1 VTRCRQCRK
10 ILAED
15 DEKCPQC
22 GTPNPLAKGLYQS
35 STVLI
40 STSGADL
47 VYRSV
52 EEVPVA
58 LRTKLIESTNGC
70 NSATILIADQRG
82 RREIAKAMRS
92 LPGPSQRRLLDS
104 MLGRE
109 DVADSWLTPA
119 RKRIILGLVVLMVL
133 ATLALV
139 YAHRWH

>member
-1 VTRCRQCRK
+1 MRCRQCGK
-10 ILAED
+10 
-15 DEKCPQC
+15 
-22 GTPNPLAKGLYQS
+22 PLADEDAACPHCGAANPAAKGMYQS

-40 STSGADL
+40 SAGGADL

-52 EEVPVA
+52 DEVPGP
-58 LRTKLIESTNGC
+58 LRTKLIESTNSG
-70 NSATILIADQRG
+70 NSGTILIADQRG

-109 DVADSWLTPA
+109 TQAASWLTPA
-119 RKRIILGLVVLMVL
+119 CKRVIVGLVVLMAL

-139 YAHRWH
+139 FAHRWQ

>member
-1 VTRCRQCRK
+1 MKCRQCRK
-10 ILAED
+10 ALTEED
-15 DEKCPQC
+15 AACPRC
-22 GTPNPLAKGLYQS
+22 GAPNPAAKGMYQS

-40 STSGADL
+40 SAGGADL

-52 EEVPVA
+52 EEVPA
-58 LRTKLIESTNGC
+58 PLRTKLLESTNGG

-109 DVADSWLTPA
+109 DVAESWLTPA
-119 RKRIILGLVVLMVL
+119 HKRIILGLVVLMVL

>member
-1 VTRCRQCRK
+1 MRCRQCHK
-10 ILAED
+10 PLADED
-15 DEKCPQC
+15 MACPHC
-22 GTPNPLAKGLYQS
+22 GAPNPSAKGMYQS

-40 STSGADL
+40 SAGGADL

-52 EEVPVA
+52 DEVPA
-58 LRTKLIESTNGC
+58 PLRTKLIESTNGG
-70 NSATILIADQRG
+70 NSGTILIADQRG

-109 DVADSWLTPA
+109 GRADSWLTPA
-119 RKRIILGLVVLMVL
+119 CKRVIVGLVVLMVL

-139 YAHRWH
+139 YAHRWQ

>member
-1 VTRCRQCRK
+1 M
-10 ILAED
+10 
-15 DEKCPQC
+15 
-22 GTPNPLAKGLYQS
+22 YQS

-40 STSGADL
+40 SAGGADL

-52 EEVPVA
+52 DEVPA
-58 LRTKLIESTNGC
+58 PLRTKLIESTNGG
-70 NSATILIADQRG
+70 NSGTILIADQRG

-109 DVADSWLTPA
+109 ARADSWLTPA
-119 RKRIILGLVVLMVL
+119 CKRVIVGLVVLMVL

-139 YAHRWH
+139 YAHRWQ

>member
-1 VTRCRQCRK
+1 MTRCRQCRK

-82 RREIAKAMRS
+82 RREISKAMHA
-92 LPGPSQRRLLDS
+92 LPGASPRRLLYAAIRRAAPLDQ
-104 MLGRE
+104 
-109 DVADSWLTPA
+109 WLTPV
-119 RKRIILGLVVLMVL
+119 RMRVVVGLVTLMALTAL
-133 ATLALV
+133 AVEIAR
-139 YAHRWH
+139 HWH